1 MPPHRPAGSVPAFLR
16 LLVIVGA
23 SVLLLFLEHDDRW
36 AGFLKGAEAFSV
48 SPVVRST
55 PSSPTTAAT
64 TTMDRTTAFSTASST
79 TATILF
85 ATLQPKKKY
94 EPKWKKKA
102 TLTEQMGAPPAFQ
115 DVGIK
120 GDVTVVFKQ
129 GNVTKTTLAIK
140 GQPLR
145 DVAIQAGQFIK
156 YGCGKG
162 ECGTCEAL
170 CDGKWIRPCTAI
182 VPPDAQNLVVMV
194 KEIKSKKTTSSGK
207 FFSVRSFLM
216 GFWTNVVGMV
226 GFAKSRRLA
235 KQSWDERQE
244 YEQLIKQR
252 ALEKKLARSSQQQ
265 GQQQPPNNHN
275 NNNNLK
281 P

>member
-170 CDGKWIRPCTAI
+170 Y
-182 VPPDAQNLVVMV
+182 
-194 KEIKSKKTTSSGK
+194 
-207 FFSVRSFLM
+207 VRSSFDWVCSM
-216 GFWTNVVGMV
+216 D
-226 GFAKSRRLA
+226 AASCRSRRGGRRLTPSFHA
-235 KQSWDERQE
+235 PLLSLSLSHTLNLMRNTVVTANGSDPVRQSSPRMHKIWW
-244 YEQLIKQR
+244 
-252 ALEKKLARSSQQQ
+252 SW
-265 GQQQPPNNHN
+265 
-275 NNNNLK
+275 
-281 P
+281 

>member
-1 MPPHRPAGSVPAFLR
+1 MPF
-16 LLVIVGA
+16 A
-23 SVLLLFLEHDDRW
+23 SWWTTSHTLISR
-36 AGFLKGAEAFSV
+36 
-48 SPVVRST
+48 
-55 PSSPTTAAT
+55 PSSLSLSLSHPQLNAQY
-64 TTMDRTTAFSTASST
+64 S
-79 TATILF
+79 
-85 ATLQPKKKY
+85 
-94 EPKWKKKA
+94 
-102 TLTEQMGAPPAFQ
+102 
-115 DVGIK
+115 
-120 GDVTVVFKQ
+120 
-129 GNVTKTTLAIK
+129 
-140 GQPLR
+140 
-145 DVAIQAGQFIK
+145 
-156 YGCGKG
+156 
-162 ECGTCEAL
+162 